1 MASAAQW
8 LGRWT
13 HSYSGTAELISHSHE
28 GLRGSLFL
36 HLRGQGGGEGEV
48 KKKYRWEKRRGKT
61 RGKRR
66 KDTQLKMP
74 CPEDP
79 GYLSPLPF
87 LSIVSI
93 FSCRPPLHMA
103 ACTQGK
109 AWKCCP
115 SHHAHL
121 SLWQVH
127 SWPVSDFS
135 DSDFDGTW
143 SNLACCRQIRLLKIG
158 WEAVRSMGFK
168 IQKILSL
175 IGSSATQQA
184 LISLFPWPQLLSLTH
199 TSREICPRF
208 MTRRDLLEQ
217 IMPDNCAFAKRINT
231 RHAQD
236 PSTCLEFL
244 YTSSRWLSSW
254 NIY

>member
-8 LGRWT
+8 PERWT

-28 GLRGSLFL
+28 GLHGSLFL
-36 HLRGQGGGEGEV
+36 HLRGQGAGEGEG
-48 KKKYRWEKRRGKT
+48 KKKYRWEKRRRNT
-61 RGKRR
+61 RGKRK
-66 KDTQLKMP
+66 KDTQLKVP
-74 CPEDP
+74 CLEDP
-79 GYLSPLPF
+79 GCLSPLSF

-93 FSCRPPLHMA
+93 FRCHPPLHMA

-109 AWKCCP
+109 AWECCP
-115 SHHAHL
+115 GHHAHL

-127 SWPVSDFS
+127 NWPVSDFS
-135 DSDFDGTW
+135 DSDVDGTW
-143 SNLACCRQIRLLKIG
+143 SNLACCKQIRLLKIG
-158 WEAVRSMGFK
+158 WEAVRSMVSK
-168 IQKILSL
+168 IQKIVSL

-184 LISLFPWPQLLSLTH
+184 LVSPFPWPQLLSPH

-208 MTRRDLLEQ
+208 VTRRDLLEL

-236 PSTCLEFL
+236 PSVFLEFL
-244 YTSSRWLSSW
+244 YTSSKWLSSW